1 MTDQPTD
8 GAVAGAAP
16 YAGTPAAGV
25 APEAPSP
32 SLSIISMILGILGFV
47 IGFVGGGLLFSIG
60 AVVLGH
66 LGQRREPAGRG
77 FWITG
82 LVTGYVGVVVNLA
95 VIAVWV
101 AVLVGFAAAPELYD
115 EFERWGTR

>member
-1 MTDQPTD
+1 MTDQPTE
-8 GAVAGAAP
+8 GTVAGATPGA
-16 YAGTPAAGV
+16 TQPAAQP
-25 APEAPSP
+25 AAASP

-66 LGQRREPAGRG
+66 LGQRKEPAARG

-82 LVTGYVGVVVNLA
+82 LVTGYVGVLINVAVVA
-95 VIAVWV
+95 VWIAVV
-101 AVLVGFAAAPELYD
+101 IGFAAAPDMYEQ
-115 EFERWGTR
+115 FERWGTR